1 MFELQRDSCVM
12 IFSSVLPT
20 LTMLACLLGADYVSH
35 TAGIRKSQQYMNKSY
50 FLILVL
56 YIVLVVALYHGAVE
70 DSKSLAAAAIFGS
83 IIGFFMFSFHA
94 VQNLSAGWMI
104 HDVARE
110 IVWGTGL
117 CGIVSLIGYI
127 VSIVARI

>member
-1 MFELQRDSCVM
+1 M
-12 IFSSVLPT
+12 IFSSILPT
-20 LTMLACLLGADYVSH
+20 LIMLTCLLGADYVSH
-35 TAGIRKSQQYMNKSY
+35 TTDIRKSQQYMNKSY
-50 FLILVL
+50 FLILIV

-70 DSKSLAAAAIFGS
+70 DARSLAAAAVFGS

-94 VQNLSAGWMI
+94 VQNLSAGWI
-104 HDVARE
+104 LTDVVRE

-127 VSIVARI
+127 VSIIARV